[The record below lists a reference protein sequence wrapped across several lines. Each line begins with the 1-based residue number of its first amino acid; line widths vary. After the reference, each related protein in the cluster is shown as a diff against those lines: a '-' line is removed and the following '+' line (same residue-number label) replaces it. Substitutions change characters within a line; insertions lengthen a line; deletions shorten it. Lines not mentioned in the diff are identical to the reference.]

1 MHFRDHNHHGRPS
14 FSQILD
20 TLSEAPVDSLLTV
33 PEGCLALAADSTR
46 AAQLGGP
53 MMTARD
59 LYKDLQQFY
68 CNSQ

>member
-1 MHFRDHNHHGRPS
+1 MYFRNHNHHDRPS

-20 TLSEAPVDSLLTV
+20 TLSEAPADSLLIV
-33 PEGCLALAADSTR
+33 PEGCLALTADSTR